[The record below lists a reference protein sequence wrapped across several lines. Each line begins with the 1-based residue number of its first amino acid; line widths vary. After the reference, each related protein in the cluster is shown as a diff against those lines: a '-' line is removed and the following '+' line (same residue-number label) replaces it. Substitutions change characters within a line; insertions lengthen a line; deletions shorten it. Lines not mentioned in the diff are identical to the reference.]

1 MRTWIVWLL
10 VCWSSVAWAGK
21 QKIAI
26 LGLEVL
32 GTTTVD
38 SESTRV
44 AQDFTIALRTRPR
57 AGQGPYQWTPGSEK
71 ELMDEKLLHACE
83 NEDKACMAKIGGDLG
98 ADVLMY
104 GKIERKQLGGQAGY
118 QISIKLLDV
127 NRVTQLPGWTEF
139 IPLSDA
145 SGTRLQD
152 WARKG
157 YKRLTNEY
165 DGGTLLLVVKNEG
178 FDRATILIDG
188 EERGNITSGRG
199 EVSSL
204 PEGRYKMSVVA
215 SGYRRWDSDE
225 KITIRNGETTT
236 EEVTLVKLAG
246 DAALCDPTVSTC
258 DPPLPEPKRGRGCA
272 GCGASNQP
280 TMIAALAMF
289 LIVRRRRR
297 S

>member
-21 QKIAI
+21 PKIAI
-26 LGLEVL
+26 LGLEIQ
-32 GTTTVD
+32 GGID

-44 AQDFTIALRTRPR
+44 AQDFAVALRTRPR
-57 AGQGPYQWTPGSEK
+57 AGHGPYQWSPGSEK
-71 ELMDEKLLHACE
+71 ELIDEKLLNGCE
-83 NEDKACMAKIGGDLG
+83 PETTECMARIGRNLG
-98 ADVLMY
+98 ADVLVY
-104 GKIERKQLGGQAGY
+104 GRIERKSLGGQAGY
-118 QISIKLLDV
+118 QITLKLLDV
-127 NRVTQLPGWTEF
+127 GKLTQLGWTEF
-139 IPLSDA
+139 IPLSES
-145 SGTRLQD
+145 SGTKLQD

-157 YKRLTNEY
+157 YKKLTNDY

-178 FDRATILIDG
+178 FDRGTILIDG
-188 EERGNITSGRG
+188 EERGNIVSGRG

-204 PEGRYKMSVVA
+204 PEGRYKMSVMA
-215 SGYRRWDSDE
+215 GGYRRWDSED
-225 KITIRNGETTT
+225 KIAIRNGETTT
-236 EEVTLVKLAG
+236 EEITLVKLVG

-289 LIVRRRRR
+289 LVARRRRR